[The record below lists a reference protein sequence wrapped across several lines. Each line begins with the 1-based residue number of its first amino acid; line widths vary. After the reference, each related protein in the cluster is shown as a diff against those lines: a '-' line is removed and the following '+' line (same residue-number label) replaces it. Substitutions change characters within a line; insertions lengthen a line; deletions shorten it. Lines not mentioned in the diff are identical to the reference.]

1 VSKPVLLAAV
11 LIMLGGWLNA
21 PPSSA
26 EVVRK
31 RGTRAG
37 NDSKWPE
44 HALVLDTETRVT
56 ADPSLIFGLR
66 ASESTSPPPSLG
78 SYLVV
83 IIGTAKPDVV

>member
-1 VSKPVLLAAV
+1 VLLAGSAHYARRV
-11 LIMLGGWLNA
+11 AERPTFLGRGG
-21 PPSSA
+21 P
-26 EVVRK
+26 K

-56 ADPSLIFGLR
+56 ADLSLMFGLR
-66 ASESTSPPPSLG
+66 ASESTSPLPSLG